1 MIEKGDYKF
10 KKEFVPGIYYV
21 QSSDG
26 KLAKAFYTG
35 DDHGDAEHGRHL
47 MYMQHDGIIFLVRFE
62 NFYLEYGKIILVQDE
77 EVDVVEIHGKT
88 AEDLKSLFKSKRFDR
103 LLEKIKEK
111 RSLEIIVDED

>member
-35 DDHGDAEHGRHL
+35 DDHGDIGHGKHL
-47 MYMQHDGIIFLVRFE
+47 MYMQHDETIFLVRFE
-62 NFYLEYGKIILVQDE
+62 NFYLEYGKIILIQD
-77 EVDVVEIHGKT
+77 DEIDITEIYGKT
-88 AEDLKSLFKSKRFDR
+88 AEDLKPIFKSKRFDK

-111 RSLEIIVDED
+111 RRLEKIV